1 MNAIQ
6 SLQPFY
12 TVAGFAVG
20 MLVGLTGVGGGSL
33 MTPILIVLF
42 GIHPAT
48 AVGTDLLYAAATKT
62 AGSLVHGYNRTVDWR
77 VVRRLATGSV
87 PLTVL
92 TIWALSYV
100 NINGAAAR
108 ELIAGVLTLALFAT
122 ALMLVFRDRIVTRYA
137 ARVGA
142 LPPQRI
148 ATLTIIVGAVLGVL
162 VSISSVGAGAIGVTA
177 LILLYP
183 QLPTARIVG
192 SDIAHAVPLTLAA
205 GIGHW
210 WLGSIDLASIDPAAA
225 RIGARHPDRQL
236 YRRARAGKGAAAVAG
251 GDFGPGGDQIV
262 VRRAFVGDAA
272 GYGDHQ
278 PRALSYPE
286 RRQRG
291 CPASGSRSDAD
302 RRHGRRATLWR
313 GRDPGRAAA
322 PAARTAANGSS
333 RRDAPLRARR
343 GIRAHGSAPG

>member
-1 MNAIQ
+1 
-6 SLQPFY
+6 
-12 TVAGFAVG
+12 VAGFAVG

-42 GIHPAT
+42 GVHPAT

-87 PLTVL
+87 PLTIL

-142 LPPQRI
+142 LPPRRI
-148 ATLTIIVGAVLGVL
+148 ATLTVIVGAVLGVL

-192 SDIAHAVPLTLAA
+192 SDIAHAVPLTLVA

-210 WLGSIDLASIDPAAA
+210 WLGSINLDLLIPLLLGSVPGIVIGSYTAVRVPEKALRLLLAATLVLVATKLSLDMHSASLPLVTATTN
-225 RIGARHPDRQL
+225 
-236 YRRARAGKGAAAVAG
+236 RAR
-251 GDFGPGGDQIV
+251 
-262 VRRAFVGDAA
+262 
-272 GYGDHQ
+272 
-278 PRALSYPE
+278 
-286 RRQRG
+286 
-291 CPASGSRSDAD
+291 
-302 RRHGRRATLWR
+302 
-313 GRDPGRAAA
+313 
-322 PAARTAANGSS
+322 
-333 RRDAPLRARR
+333 
-343 GIRAHGSAPG
+343 

>member
-12 TVAGFAVG
+12 KGARFAGG
-20 MLVGLTGVGGGSL
+20 TL

-42 GIHPAT
+42 GVHPAT

-92 TIWALSYV
+92 TIWALSYL

-122 ALMLVFRDRIVTRYA
+122 ALRLVFRDRIVTRYA

-142 LPPQRI
+142 LSPRRI
-148 ATLTIIVGAVLGVL
+148 ATLTIVVGAVLGVL

-183 QLPTARIVG
+183 KLPTARIVG
-192 SDIAHAVPLTLAA
+192 SDIAHAVPLTLIA
-205 GIGHW
+205 GLGPW
-210 WLGSIDLASIDPAAA
+210 FLGSIDCALLGSLLL
-225 RIGARHPDRQL
+225 GSL
-236 YRRARAGKGAAAVAG
+236 
-251 GDFGPGGDQIV
+251 PGIV
-262 VRRAFVGDAA
+262 VGSHVATRVPDAVLRVALALTLVVVG
-272 GYGDHQ
+272 
-278 PRALSYPE
+278 S
-286 RRQRG
+286 
-291 CPASGSRSDAD
+291 
-302 RRHGRRATLWR
+302 
-313 GRDPGRAAA
+313 
-322 PAARTAANGSS
+322 
-333 RRDAPLRARR
+333 
-343 GIRAHGSAPG
+343 